1 MLELLENHFVNKI
14 LFSIILPTP
23 TRAPASG
30 TGIII
35 RALRH
40 GSPNEKQLEGVAWWD
55 LLCEALTTSGRDV
68 LEVCLSLCH
77 AFFLILPR
85 AHVVII
91 MFKNKILLHFI
102 FVFFV
107 GDRRPKLY
115 FLQIQI
121 TSYSTVTHP

>member
-23 TRAPASG
+23 PPALITGPSG

-77 AFFLILPR
+77 AFF
-85 AHVVII
+85 
-91 MFKNKILLHFI
+91 F
-102 FVFFV
+102 
-107 GDRRPKLY
+107 
-115 FLQIQI
+115 
-121 TSYSTVTHP
+121 

>member
-1 MLELLENHFVNKI
+1 MLELLENYFVNKI

-23 TRAPASG
+23 TRAASG

-55 LLCEALTTSGRDV
+55 LLCEALITSGRDV

-77 AFFLILPR
+77 ACFLILPR
-85 AHVVII
+85 AHVVIII

-102 FVFFV
+102 CVFRW
-107 GDRRPKLY
+107 G
-115 FLQIQI
+115 
-121 TSYSTVTHP
+121 S